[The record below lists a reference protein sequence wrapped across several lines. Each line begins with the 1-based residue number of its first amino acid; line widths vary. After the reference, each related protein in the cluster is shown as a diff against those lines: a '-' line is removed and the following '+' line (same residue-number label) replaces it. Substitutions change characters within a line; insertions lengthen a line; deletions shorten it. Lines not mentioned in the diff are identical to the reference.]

1 MNSTR
6 SDPDDLT
13 AQEGN
18 ESQPDSMLDLKDRAL
33 DVAAEGITIADA
45 RLPDMPLIYINEGFE
60 RLTGYSAEATLGHN
74 CRFLQGPDTD
84 PEAVEE
90 IRTAIREQRPCLVE
104 ILNYRRDGT
113 TFWNRLSI
121 TPVRDSAGTVTHFI
135 GIQSDV
141 TKRRRA
147 EDELA
152 EANRHMREDL
162 DAAASVQQSLL
173 PDRAPDL
180 PGLEVAWTFRPCTE
194 LAGDTFNILPLG
206 DGSFGFYIIDV
217 SGHGVPA
224 ALLSVTLSHTLSPV
238 SGRSWLLGSKGSHD
252 PNPAATPPPEVV
264 TRLNGFF
271 QMQADSRQYFTM
283 IYGIFEPSNRR
294 LRYASAGHPPIVL
307 EILAPSRWEGY
318 RQGCSRRLRGT
329 RSQWISRSEIGCI
342 STPTESSRPPA
353 KNMAS
358 SKSTASS
365 VSSATTASCPSRK
378 ASMRSAPGLNRGAGK
393 TSLGTTS
400 QSWLW
405 KSRPE
410 RRTLGF
416 L

>member
-6 SDPDDLT
+6 SDPDDLA
-13 AQEGN
+13 AQKQN
-18 ESQPDSMLDLKDRAL
+18 EPPSETMLDLKDRAL

-45 RLPDMPLIYINEGFE
+45 HLPDMPLIYINEGFE

-84 PEAVEE
+84 PEAAQE
-90 IRTAIREQRPCLVE
+90 IRGAIRREQRPCLVE

-121 TPVRDSAGTVTHFI
+121 TPVRDSTGTVTHFI
-135 GIQSDV
+135 GVQSDV

-152 EANRHMREDL
+152 EANRHMRDDL
-162 DAAASVQQSLL
+162 DAAARVQQSLL

-180 PGLEVAWTFRPCTE
+180 PGLDVAWTFRPCTE

-206 DGSFGFYIIDV
+206 DGSLGFYIIDV

-238 SGRSWLLGSKGSHD
+238 SGRSWLLGSEESHD

-264 TRLNGFF
+264 TRLNEFF
-271 QMQADSRQYFTM
+271 QMQVDSRQYFTM
-283 IYGIFEPSNRR
+283 IYGIFEPTDRR
-294 LRYASAGHPPIVL
+294 LRYAAAGHPPIVL
-307 EILAPSRWEGY
+307 VPRSGDPRALATGGVPAGMFEEASWDEITVDISPGDRLYLYTDGVIEATSEEHGEFEVDRLIRELGTHRELSLQESVDAIRARVESWCGQNEPGDDVTILA
-318 RQGCSRRLRGT
+318 L
-329 RSQWISRSEIGCI
+329 EI
-342 STPTESSRPPA
+342 
-353 KNMAS
+353 
-358 SKSTASS
+358 
-365 VSSATTASCPSRK
+365 
-378 ASMRSAPGLNRGAGK
+378 
-393 TSLGTTS
+393 TS
-400 QSWLW
+400 
-405 KSRPE
+405 
-410 RRTLGF
+410 
-416 L
+416 